1 MLAAA
6 GPGDLLAAVADSRA
20 AHGYSSRFGNDAQ
33 LYPLGYLGPGLAAVT
48 LPTPR
53 CGHAARSGEDDLAAD
68 REGIELADG
77 DDVLDLVDE
86 VIFGEPEQ
94 VAGCLAA
101 VDAGA
106 GVGDHLDEF
115 RDRRD
120 VELAHL
126 AFQVAG
132 HQAGHAGQ
140 GAGEGREVQARVAD
154 RGHLDVLVALLADRV
169 EAEEGEEHTGFDTL
183 GAGAVGHDQRRVDA
197 LKRAFGDNDRD
208 FLDAGVHDRT
218 ILSVCSDAAAWLGN
232 PGDPRGGLGR
242 SLGEQLVQ
250 LLDGHARGL
259 AEDADRGTGPLG
271 LVFGAHEPDDLPVP
285 RRQLVDAGRLGDL
298 WRHVLAP
305 LGRIDEETLVVDGD
319 AVAGV
324 GSGRHRQHLLRVII
338 GDRRRRLRPARGG
351 GSCRGRA
358 WRN

>member
-120 VELAHL
+120 VELAPL
-126 AFQVAG
+126 AFPVCRPHAV
-132 HQAGHAGQ
+132 QAG
-140 GAGEGREVQARVAD
+140 VAD
-154 RGHLDVLVALLADRV
+154 CGDLDVLVAFPVDGV
-169 EAEEGEEHTGFDTL
+169 EAEEGEEQVGLDAF
-183 GAGAVGHDQRRVDA
+183 GPSAVGHDQCRVDA
-197 LKRAFGDNDRD
+197 LQ
-208 FLDAGVHDRT
+208 
-218 ILSVCSDAAAWLGN
+218 
-232 PGDPRGGLGR
+232 R
-242 SLGEQLVQ
+242 SE
-250 LLDGHARGL
+250 
-259 AEDADRGTGPLG
+259 E
-271 LVFGAHEPDDLPVP
+271 
-285 RRQLVDAGRLGDL
+285 RRV
-298 WRHVLAP
+298 
-305 LGRIDEETLVVDGD
+305 
-319 AVAGV
+319 
-324 GSGRHRQHLLRVII
+324 
-338 GDRRRRLRPARGG
+338 
-351 GSCRGRA
+351 
-358 WRN
+358 